1 MSQYPKHCQY
11 IFLCF
16 KDYVGARGRSS
27 QRPKI
32 AMETS
37 AELDNLLLWLGQ
49 DGPTGAVRYVE
60 MRQRLVALF
69 QYRRCEAPEELAD
82 ETLDRTARAILKPG
96 FVFEGD
102 RMVYL
107 RGVARNVYL
116 ESLRRPRTVSHDVL
130 HELTDTAAGTTTD
143 PGLEP
148 LYICLDRCLAKLP
161 SNKRALLLRYYRG
174 EKSTKIDGRL
184 RMAQEEGIEL
194 NALRLQVFRLR
205 KIVRQCVE
213 RCAET
218 NEIELQF

>member
-1 MSQYPKHCQY
+1 
-11 IFLCF
+11 
-16 KDYVGARGRSS
+16 
-27 QRPKI
+27 
-32 AMETS
+32 METS

-49 DGPTGAVRYVE
+49 DGSTGAVRYIE
-60 MRQRLVALF
+60 MRRRLVVLF

-96 FVFEGD
+96 FSFEGD

-116 ESLRRPRTVSHDVL
+116 ESLRRIRTVSQD
-130 HELTDTAAGTTTD
+130 ELPEPAGTLSGTATD
-143 PGLEP
+143 SGIEP
-148 LYICLDRCLAKLP
+148 IYICLDGCLAKLQ
-161 SNKRALLLRYYRG
+161 SDKRALLLRYYRG
-174 EKSTKIDGRL
+174 EKSAKIDGRL

-194 NALRLQVFRLR
+194 NALRIQVFRLR

-213 RCAET
+213 RCAKT